1 MMPATVAG
9 HAGLDQRLGEPPLL
23 RPDAKQRLAP
33 LPQQAVPAPAIAG
46 QLAAGGGVS
55 HASLPEHFETSPK
68 KVGRG
73 GLLGSKMGR

>member
-1 MMPATVAG
+1 MMPATVAR
-9 HAGLDQRLGEPPLL
+9 HPGLDQRLSERLHV
-23 RPDAKQRLAP
+23 RPDAKHRLAP
-33 LPQQAVPAPAIAG
+33 LAQQAVPAPAIAG
-46 QLAAGGGVS
+46 QLAVGGGVS